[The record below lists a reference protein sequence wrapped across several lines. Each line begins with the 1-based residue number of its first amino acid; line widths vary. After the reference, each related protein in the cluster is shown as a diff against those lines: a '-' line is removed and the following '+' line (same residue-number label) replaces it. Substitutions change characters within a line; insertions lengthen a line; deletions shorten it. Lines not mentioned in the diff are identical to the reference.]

1 MVIEDIRIHPDFDF
15 DVNKNSGKPRCM
27 QVITDHD
34 TIETPTRITTNSE
47 ILAKSEVPLSMSMP
61 MDICIAFRPLEQHVM
76 SSFST
81 NTNTI
86 CSDLIKKTHQFN
98 NLTTRSKLRMS
109 FFQPVE
115 IALDKMNKPQKL
127 NFARIQAEYLQRRLG
142 YDVIT
147 YPYLKLSSSD
157 YIDFID
163 NNYKRTFDTTT
174 VFTLDM
180 KMDESSFKKVL
191 SHLLQKDEPK
201 IIALIYRDWDKTVA
215 QHDFIASKYEN
226 HNTIFMACQIER
238 EDKYTH
244 INKLHEV
251 AHNSFDFVALKQN
264 SRGGKSKLDP
274 NKIRLLDPTS
284 KSMKNILSTIQ
295 NSQRDIVNEIDVP
308 DINFTDKNLIS
319 RMIDGYKGI
328 LNSNRKFR
336 KWYYLARVHELIVS
350 KKEFSN
356 FRSNLL
362 SGTVSDYVLNSELKL
377 SSMINKASRA

>member
-295 NSQRDIVNEIDVP
+295 N
-308 DINFTDKNLIS
+308 
-319 RMIDGYKGI
+319 
-328 LNSNRKFR
+328 
-336 KWYYLARVHELIVS
+336 
-350 KKEFSN
+350 
-356 FRSNLL
+356 L
-362 SGTVSDYVLNSELKL
+362 S
-377 SSMINKASRA
+377 A